1 MPEAMERWS
10 LDDAADDA
18 SGSSVVRARELP
30 DSPAAGGEEQPSRLV
45 PVGDL

>member
-10 LDDAADDA
+10 LGDAADDA

-30 DSPAAGGEEQPSRLV
+30 DSPAAKSSR
-45 PVGDL
+45 VGLYQ